1 MKIGIIGVGNVL
13 FGDEGLGT
21 LFVKCLEEVLKDDR
35 IDIHPLGIEV
45 LDILHILYME
55 DYDIVILIDCGK
67 IDKEY
72 IIYEIRDDIEDRI
85 IENLV
90 NLETFSSHSESP
102 IQILIKSIFLKKN
115 RPKVYILL
123 FKPDKI
129 DLLSP
134 ISEKSLENLMKGF
147 IRLLEILD
155 LSEVLDEFIRNIDK
169 IRTCVIK
176 EFNLQYEYLQE
187 SR

>member
-1 MKIGIIGVGNVL
+1 L

-21 LFVKCLEEVLKDDR
+21 LFVKCLEEVLKNDKV
-35 IDIHPLGIEV
+35 DIHPLGIEV

-55 DYDIVILIDCGK
+55 EYDIVILVDCGR

-85 IENLV
+85 LENII

-123 FKPDKI
+123 FKPSKL
-129 DLLSP
+129 DLLSS
-134 ISEKSLENLMKGF
+134 ISEESLENLLEGF
-147 IRLLEILD
+147 KRLLEILELRD
-155 LSEVLDEFIRNIDK
+155 LLKKFVDNIENIRKCI
-169 IRTCVIK
+169 TK
-176 EFNLQYEYLQE
+176 EFSLQYEYLQE
-187 SR
+187 FH